1 MTIKKTSA
9 TIAAIATLTVMILS
23 GRSEAGMKVHNGLS
37 AVNGMKI
44 HNGLSAV
51 NGMKIHNGLSAG
63 GAAAPTNIWIANGI
77 NPGKALSSSIKGQ

>member
-44 HNGLSAV
+44 HNGLSA
-51 NGMKIHNGLSAG
+51 G